1 MEILIEFFTQ
11 HKKIII
17 SSLAIILLLIVC
29 IACYDRWTEIWYDFG
44 RNLYYFFH

>member
-17 SSLAIILLLIVC
+17 SSASHATTDGMISGMISEGICIISS
-29 IACYDRWTEIWYDFG
+29 TEQ
-44 RNLYYFFH
+44 NTETQC